1 MSSPLFKIW
10 LILLILGGMLILVH
24 SQVSTSLDYQ
34 EFFTTREKILQEDLI
49 DFLKKENLYKSDH
62 TKQEFSA
69 QKDLSLYL
77 P

>member
-34 EFFTTREKILQEDLI
+34 EFSTTREKILQEDLI

-62 TKQEFSA
+62 AKQEFSTPKNA
-69 QKDLSLYL
+69 PLYL